1 MSELQMA
8 RLPHRSQIGNSQ
20 FIVKVILILVPYWNR
35 IQPGIE
41 FTNTLPFVSYS
52 ATYWDCLV
60 REFSGMKSQ
69 ITLRSLAAIRRI
81 AGHQTVGYRSRLGF
95 TLVELL
101 VVIAII
107 GVLVALLLPA
117 IQAARE
123 AARNAQCK
131 NSLRQ
136 IGIGMLNYES
146 ANRTF
151 PCGGW
156 SFSWIGNPDFGVGPR
171 QPGGWIY
178 QVSDYLENQNVKKL
192 GGGGLTGTAL
202 RAALKDQATV
212 IIPIFN
218 CPSRR
223 PAQLYPNFEPVLYNA
238 EVAPEAAKS
247 DYAANG
253 GSVEM
258 VPAGTPQA
266 TPDLTNCTKGGDTR
280 FPDCVFPNPDLSQ
293 WRGIVASRAGA
304 RVADITDGTSKTA
317 AAGEKWVSVH
327 FYEVATWKPP
337 GVNPSDNPADNS
349 SMYQGYDQDTIR
361 EASGSFSGSGQPQ
374 GSLPRPDTDSNG
386 LDPKQAGAAYN
397 TSFGSAHSGG
407 VNMAMCDGSV
417 DSYGFDVD
425 PLVWN
430 AIGKRDDGSL

>member
-1 MSELQMA
+1 MRSCRAMSG
-8 RLPHRSQIGNSQ
+8 HRR
-20 FIVKVILILVPYWNR
+20 VALV
-35 IQPGIE
+35 GD
-41 FTNTLPFVSYS
+41 T
-52 ATYWDCLV
+52 
-60 REFSGMKSQ
+60 
-69 ITLRSLAAIRRI
+69 RRI
-81 AGHQTVGYRSRLGF
+81 PRCSAF

-131 NSLRQ
+131 SQLRQ
-136 IGIGMLNYES
+136 IAVGMLNYES
-146 ANRTF
+146 AQGTF

-192 GGGGLTGTAL
+192 GGGGLTGQPL
-202 RAALKDQATV
+202 REALKDQATV

-223 PAQLYPNFEPVLYNA
+223 PAQLYPNHEQVVYNA
-238 EVAPEAAKS
+238 ELAPEAAKS

-253 GSVEM
+253 GGVDSVS
-258 VPAGTPQA
+258 AGVPQA
-266 TPDLTNCTKGGDTR
+266 TPDLINCTMGGDTR

-304 RVADITDGTSKTA
+304 RVGQITDGTSKTA
-317 AAGEKWVSVH
+317 AAGEKWVSIH
-327 FYEVATWKPP
+327 FYDVATWKPP
-337 GVNPSDNPADNS
+337 GTNPSDNPADNG

-361 EASGSFSGSGQPQ
+361 QAASGSLPQ
-374 GSLPRPDTDSNG
+374 PDTNSNG

-397 TSFGSAHSGG
+397 HNFGSAHSSG

-417 DSYGFDVD
+417 DGYSFDVD
-425 PLVWN
+425 PFVWN
-430 AIGKRDDGSL
+430 AIGMRDDGSLE